1 MMEKGRKLN
10 DTYTLIDEIGSGGG
24 GVVYRAYHERLRT
37 DVVVKKIKENV
48 KGILESRAE
57 ADILKNIKHT
67 YLPRVYDFLEI
78 DHEIY
83 TVMDYIPGKSL
94 DKALAETNYFSQKQV
109 LGWAVELAEAL
120 EYLHSQKPPVIHSD
134 IKPANIML
142 TPERKICLID
152 FNVSLAFDSSIKTST
167 GISGGY
173 SPPEQYT
180 DLAVYQRFIERTER
194 QNAVQ
199 ETKTMPSNQDTVTMP
214 DGRAGR
220 RTDGDGAETETARTV
235 RNVVGSGVDE
245 RSDIYSLG
253 ATLYHL
259 LTGIKPGNDFEKI
272 VPIDQCETEL
282 SEGFVHILK
291 KMMEFHPDDRYQNGG
306 EFLYALRNIYKLDTE
321 YRNYRKKNRNRK
333 ILIVALYLSGA
344 ATLGSGWAV
353 RQRELDME
361 YNRTIAQAEEYLESG
376 NLEEMSAVLQEA
388 MQIRPER
395 MEAYAEETLR
405 LYHSGSYEDC
415 ISYSTD
421 ILLNLVYRVKNE
433 TDEAILGN
441 IYYVLGNC
449 YMEKE
454 DFSNAELNLKHAIAQ
469 YARNSLYYRD
479 YAISLAKQGKIQE
492 AETALDTAVSLGLG
506 EDSIYMVQGEISCAK
521 GEYEKAEEQLLC
533 AVSTAEEEILRK
545 RAVLLCDRVYQELGV
560 NWIDQEIALLKR
572 EENRFDS
579 AASAMNIRERLA
591 DAFVRKAESK
601 ESDNHEYYEK
611 AVECFQFLYENGYV
625 TRQIME
631 NIAVLYEQ
639 MNEYEKAADMLTQMV
654 EKYPESYVCYKRL
667 AYLEADIQ
675 QHMENA
681 DRDYQKMKEYYEQA
695 KELYG
700 DQDND
705 QEMEMLDHMM
715 LDLKDGNWL

>member
-1 MMEKGRKLN
+1 MEKGRKLN
-10 DTYTLIDEIGSGGG
+10 DTYTLMDEIGSGGG
-24 GVVYRAYHERLRT
+24 GVVYRAYHERLRV

-78 DHEIY
+78 DHEVY

-94 DKALAETNYFSQKQV
+94 DKALKETRRFPQKQV
-109 LGWAVELAEAL
+109 LEWATELAEAL
-120 EYLHSQKPPVIHSD
+120 EYLHSQKPPIIHSD

-142 TPERKICLID
+142 TPEGRICLID
-152 FNVSLAFDSSIKTST
+152 FNISLAFDNSMKTST

-173 SPPEQYT
+173 SPPEQYA
-180 DLAVYQRFIERTER
+180 DLSFYQRYAEQFER
-194 QNAVQ
+194 QNKVQ
-199 ETKTMPSNQDTVTMP
+199 ETKTMSVDQSTATMQD
-214 DGRAGR
+214 GKAGR
-220 RTDGDGAETETARTV
+220 KTDREAEETAVARTV

-259 LTGIKPGNDFEKI
+259 LTGMNPGNDFEKI
-272 VPIDQCETEL
+272 VPIDQCGAEL
-282 SEGFVHILK
+282 SEGFVHIIK
-291 KMMEFHPDDRYQNGG
+291 KMMEFDPDDRYQNGG
-306 EFLYALRNIYKLDTE
+306 ELLYALRNIYKLDTE
-321 YRNYRKKNRNRK
+321 YQNDQKRNRNRK
-333 ILIVALYLSGA
+333 ILIAALYLSGA
-344 ATLGSGWAV
+344 VILGSGWV
-353 RQRELDME
+353 IRQRELDTE
-361 YNRTIAQAEEYLESG
+361 YNRNIAQAEEYLASG
-376 NLEEMSAVLQEA
+376 NLDEMSAVLQEA

-395 MEAYAEETLR
+395 MEAYAEEALR

-421 ILLNLVYRVKNE
+421 ILLNPVYRVKNE

-469 YARNSLYYRD
+469 YGQNSLYYRD
-479 YAISLAKQGKIQE
+479 FAISLAKQGKIQE

-560 NWIDQEIALLKR
+560 NWIDQEIALLER

-591 DAFVRKAESK
+591 DAFVRKAESE
-601 ESDNHEYYEK
+601 ESDSHEYYEK
-611 AVECFQFLYENGYV
+611 AVECFQSLYENGYA

-639 MNEYEKAADMLTQMV
+639 MNEYEKAADMLTQMM
-654 EKYPESYVCYKRL
+654 EKYPESYVCYKRF

-675 QHMENA
+675 QHKKNT
-681 DRDYQKMKEYYEQA
+681 DRDYHKMKEYYERA
-695 KELYG
+695 KELY
-700 DQDND
+700 DSQDND
-705 QEMEMLDHMM
+705 QEMEMLDQMM
-715 LDLKDGNWL
+715 TDLKDGNWL